1 MMRLGLHLSI
11 QGSIDL
17 VVNRAVERGCNTL
30 QMFSRNPRGWDSKKL
45 SSHAVESFREKLN
58 EIGIWPVFIHTPYL
72 LNLASPR
79 EDVSFKSVKVLKDEL
94 HRASELG
101 VPYVVTHL
109 GSHLGYG
116 KMEGFKRIAEAVN
129 DALSSVE
136 NDVILLLENTAGTKN
151 SMGSAFE
158 DIAHILSKIKI
169 RERIGVCFDTSHA
182 FAAGYDLVSQ
192 AAVQHTLQHFDEAV
206 GLDSLKLVHLNDSKG
221 ALGSKVDRHEH
232 IGMGRIGEN
241 GFRNILQSKLGEL
254 PLILETPI
262 DQRRNDVEN
271 LEKVRELA
279 QQDITAS
286 KSDNKRDALAAS
298 DSLYSA
304 N

>member
-17 VVNRAVERGCNTL
+17 FVGRAVERGCNTL

-45 SSHAVESFREKLN
+45 SSLAVESFREKLN
-58 EIGIWPVFIHTPYL
+58 ESGIWPVFIHTPYL

-79 EDVSFKSVKVLKDEL
+79 EDVFFKSVKVLKDEL

-116 KMEGFKRIAEAVN
+116 KMEGFKRIVKAVN
-129 DALSSVE
+129 DSLSIVE

-158 DIAHILSKIKI
+158 DIEHILSKIKNS
-169 RERIGVCFDTSHA
+169 ERIGVCFDTSHA
-182 FAAGYDLVSQ
+182 YAAGYDLVSQ
-192 AAVQHTLQHFDEAV
+192 AAVQHTLQHFEEAV
-206 GLDSLKLVHLNDSKG
+206 GLNALKLVHLNDSKG

-232 IGMGRIGEN
+232 IGMGKIGEN
-241 GFRNILQSKLGEL
+241 GFRNILQSRLGEL

-271 LEKVRELA
+271 LAKVRELA
-279 QQDITAS
+279 S
-286 KSDNKRDALAAS
+286 
-298 DSLYSA
+298 YP
-304 N
+304 